1 MQKLNALACV
11 QYMWLLNETTNI
23 LMMKI
28 LFVITITWLFV
39 QTAEK
44 QHLSQ
49 QGDCKIRFF
58 VSKDILVTVVE
69 KNSKLIAD

>member
-1 MQKLNALACV
+1 
-11 QYMWLLNETTNI
+11 MWLLNETTNI

-39 QTAEK
+39 QTVEK

-49 QGDCKIRFF
+49 QGDWKIRFF

-69 KNSKLIAD
+69 KISKLIAD